1 MSRFIVWGIRGRKKM
16 SGEQK
21 CESVK
26 SMCLKFEWCLEFSS
40 LAEKQLRIQAA

>member
-1 MSRFIVWGIRGRKKM
+1 M

-21 CESVK
+21 CERVK
-26 SMCLKFEWCLEFSS
+26 SMCLKSEWCLEFSS